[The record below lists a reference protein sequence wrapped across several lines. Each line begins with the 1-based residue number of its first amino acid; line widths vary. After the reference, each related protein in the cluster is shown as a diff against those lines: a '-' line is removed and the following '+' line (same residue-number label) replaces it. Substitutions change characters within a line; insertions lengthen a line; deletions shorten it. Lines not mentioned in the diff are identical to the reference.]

1 MSEIDFL
8 KVLDRGDIEMFETI
22 DDDGIRKSA
31 VQATK
36 IPNSFVDPAHDIS
49 YIHLRV
55 DWRLLEKWQNEEEE
69 DE

>member
-8 KVLDRGDIEMFETI
+8 KVLDTGDIKMFETI

-36 IPNSFVDPAHDIS
+36 MPSSFVNQAQDIS

-69 DE
+69 

>member
-1 MSEIDFL
+1 MTEIDFL
-8 KVLDRGDIEMFETI
+8 KVLDTGDIEMFETI

-36 IPNSFVDPAHDIS
+36 MPSSFVDPDDDIS

-55 DWRLLEKWQNEEEE
+55 DWGLLKKWRNEEEE
-69 DE
+69 